1 MNDSALQAATKPIEE
16 LDSVVVRFAG
26 DSGDGMQL
34 AGTQLT
40 NTSALAGNDV
50 ATFPDF
56 PAEIRA
62 PKGTLAGVSGFQVH
76 FASRDIYT
84 PGDLV
89 DVLVAMNP
97 AALSENLR
105 FLQPHGTLIVDE
117 DAFDARSLK
126 LARVASNPLED
137 GSLDEYQVIRVPLTS
152 LTRAAVEGDGVGR
165 KLATRC
171 RNFFAMGLIYW
182 LYGRDLEPT
191 LRWVRKRF
199 RDRPEVLDAD
209 VKALRTG
216 WNFGETT
223 EALTRSYRV
232 PPAALEPGEY
242 RNITGNQALA
252 CGLIAAAE
260 LSGKQLFYGSY
271 PITPASDILHELARH
286 KRFGVRTF
294 QAEDEIAAATSAI
307 GAAYGGA
314 MAVTASSGPG
324 IALKTEAM
332 GLAVMFELPML
343 VLSIQR
349 GGPSTGLPTKP
360 EQSDLLQV
368 MFGRSGE
375 APLPVLAASG
385 PTDCFDVVLEAWR
398 IATRLMTPVVVLS
411 DAFVA
416 NGAEPW
422 RLPDVAG
429 LEPIEVVH
437 PGVGGGRPVS
447 SPSLPHE
454 SGGKARGNGGKA
466 GGAASPASSPPS
478 RGVTGFRP
486 YARDEW
492 LARPWALPGTPGLM
506 HRVGSLEKQ
515 DGTGNVSYDPDNHE
529 HMVKLRARKVAN
541 AVNLIPDLEV
551 TGPESG
557 KLLVLSWGGTL
568 GVCRE
573 AVERVRSGGA
583 HGKGTGGAGGNGT
596 GGAHGNGA
604 GAVAHAHLRHL
615 NPLPANTGEVLARY
629 ERVLVPE
636 LNLGQL
642 ALLLRARYLVDVVS
656 LGKVRGRPFWVKDV
670 IGAIEEMLV

>member
-1 MNDSALQAATKPIEE
+1 MSDNALQATTKPIEE

-117 DAFDARSLK
+117 DAFDARGLK
-126 LARVASNPLED
+126 LAHVESNPLED

-152 LTRAAVEGDGVGR
+152 LTREAVEGAGVGR

-191 LRWVRKRF
+191 LRWVRHRF
-199 RDRPEVLDAD
+199 RDRPEVRDAD
-209 VKALRTG
+209 VEALRTG

-223 EALTRSYRV
+223 EALARSYRV
-232 PPAALEPGEY
+232 PPAVLEPGEY

-294 QAEDEIAAATSAI
+294 QAEDEIAAVTSVI

-332 GLAVMFELPML
+332 GLAVMFELPLL

-429 LEPIEVVH
+429 LEPIEVSH
-437 PGVGGGRPVS
+437 PGAGGGQPALP
-447 SPSLPHE
+447 PSLPRA
-454 SGGKARGNGGKA
+454 SGGKA
-466 GGAASPASSPPS
+466 GGAASSA
-478 RGVTGFRP
+478 GTGFRP

-506 HRVGSLEKQ
+506 HRIGSLEKQ

-529 HMVKLRARKVAN
+529 HMVKLRAQKVAN

-573 AVERVRSGGA
+573 AVGRVRA
-583 HGKGTGGAGGNGT
+583 AVGGAGGNGI
-596 GGAHGNGA
+596 

-670 IGAIEEMLV
+670 TGAIEEMLA